1 MMIGEALV
9 KEVSEDFWRLEIGSG
24 DDRLVWYGLSKKDV
38 ENKFA
43 AWTRNSKAMGETTRR
58 RCTPT
63 RVASHLAHLE

>member
-38 ENKFA
+38 EKPDLRTINEKIVDFKE
-43 AWTRNSKAMGETTRR
+43 SLQCVK
-58 RCTPT
+58 
-63 RVASHLAHLE
+63 